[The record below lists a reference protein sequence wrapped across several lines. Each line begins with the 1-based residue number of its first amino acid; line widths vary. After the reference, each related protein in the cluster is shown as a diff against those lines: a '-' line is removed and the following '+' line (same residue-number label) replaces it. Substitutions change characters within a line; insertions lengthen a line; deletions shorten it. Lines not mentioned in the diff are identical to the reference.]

1 MNHPDYW
8 KGVDSVA
15 APGVGGASEAFEDR
29 VGFVFAVFVQESA
42 SAVIAEY
49 LEFLHTG
56 VRVEDDGF
64 GIECVQVRD
73 A

>member
-1 MNHPDYW
+1 MNHPENW

-29 VGFVFAVFVQESA
+29 VGFVFAVFAQESA

-49 LEFLHTG
+49 L
-56 VRVEDDGF
+56 
-64 GIECVQVRD
+64 
-73 A
+73 